1 LRRAFSGLPS
11 NAQQHENLAGQEK
24 NKKKMDEGHV
34 ITRGVALWHEARNYL
49 SGTCISSPD
58 LTEGL
63 RLARACRNEPGCEE
77 AERFCAATDDVALAR
92 GDWFTDRMMSIIAEK
107 ITCTDDAETD
117 GMFEYIAGR
126 WAMWETDG
134 RSSRTLWL
142 LKRAAKAG
150 YAAAISHL
158 SVSVLAGKPALRAV
172 PAETLP
178 RGTDEKWL
186 YPVSELIDIHTG
198 EMVTDAYSTEFYA
211 SLSDETKERL
221 AEEHAK
227 VRRRFAAS
235 QGDPFGIFLCS
246 VHDLNGRDHVL
257 AAQLGCVEARESL
270 QRTLP
275 LSSLTYWTCGYKNAE
290 MDVNDV
296 HFVHR
301 LTDLL
306 AQTQGRNRERVLFH
320 VGRLL
325 VAHNQSNTQQQTCR
339 VDTVAKQPV
348 RAETGEMC
356 YQLAAFCVECSKRAL
371 DGVLTWT
378 LAAKATKRVVPDI
391 RKMIS
396 RMIWDRR
403 HLWLDWDE
411 WWQRRQDEQKQTLA
425 RWEELRASDRAWR
438 LKKKARQ

>member
-1 LRRAFSGLPS
+1 
-11 NAQQHENLAGQEK
+11 
-24 NKKKMDEGHV
+24 
-34 ITRGVALWHEARNYL
+34 
-49 SGTCISSPD
+49 
-58 LTEGL
+58 
-63 RLARACRNEPGCEE
+63 
-77 AERFCAATDDVALAR
+77 
-92 GDWFTDRMMSIIAEK
+92 
-107 ITCTDDAETD
+107 
-117 GMFEYIAGR
+117 
-126 WAMWETDG
+126 
-134 RSSRTLWL
+134 
-142 LKRAAKAG
+142 
-150 YAAAISHL
+150 
-158 SVSVLAGKPALRAV
+158 
-172 PAETLP
+172 
-178 RGTDEKWL
+178 
-186 YPVSELIDIHTG
+186 
-198 EMVTDAYSTEFYA
+198 
-211 SLSDETKERL
+211 
-221 AEEHAK
+221 
-227 VRRRFAAS
+227 
-235 QGDPFGIFLCS
+235 
-246 VHDLNGRDHVL
+246 
-257 AAQLGCVEARESL
+257 
-270 QRTLP
+270 
-275 LSSLTYWTCGYKNAE
+275 